1 MDKALHFVDQ
11 SLELGRGH
19 GPFLA
24 RFQQPLQ
31 YFLPVETFAPAVLL
45 DHHVRDFVDA
55 FVGRVA
61 PAALQ
66 AFAAA
71 ANRISGAAL
80 ARVND
85 LVFHDRTKW
94 TLHRAESP
102 RNFSLTAPIG
112 LAPFAPAT
120 AICLP

>member
-1 MDKALHFVDQ
+1 MDKSLHFVHQ
-11 SLELGRGH
+11 RLELGRGH

-31 YFLPVETFAPAVLL
+31 NFLPVEALAAAVLL
-45 DHHVRDFVDA
+45 DHHVWNFVDA
-55 FVGRVA
+55 LVGRVT

-66 AFAAA
+66 AFPASADQIA
-71 ANRISGAAL
+71 RAAL

-94 TLHRAESP
+94 ALHCAESP
-102 RNFSLTAPIG
+102 RSFPFTAPE
-112 LAPFAPAT
+112 
-120 AICLP
+120 